1 MNTSNSSTWRCLL
14 GCFLFN
20 LFGFFERR
28 MRKSKPDD
36 NVDQSRGTEKIL
48 QPRIACVLSEFA
60 RLLHIGIACMQSAT
74 ARNSL
79 LSYLARIQFLCSA
92 HMQTL
97 RVSKNPLSEGGMN
110 DLRRYA
116 VSALLL
122 HCVDRKKQL
131 LALCCHSLVVSCTP
145 TKVCHVSAWL

>member
-1 MNTSNSSTWRCLL
+1 MNASNSSTWRCLL

-36 NVDQSRGTEKIL
+36 NVDQSRATEKIL
-48 QPRIACVLSEFA
+48 QPRIACVLSKFA

-79 LSYLARIQFLCSA
+79 LSDLARIQFLCSA

-97 RVSKNPLSEGGMN
+97 RVSKNQ
-110 DLRRYA
+110 LRELQDYFCIAWIEKNNSLRWA
-116 VSALLL
+116 AL
-122 HCVDRKKQL
+122 
-131 LALCCHSLVVSCTP
+131 ALVVSCTP